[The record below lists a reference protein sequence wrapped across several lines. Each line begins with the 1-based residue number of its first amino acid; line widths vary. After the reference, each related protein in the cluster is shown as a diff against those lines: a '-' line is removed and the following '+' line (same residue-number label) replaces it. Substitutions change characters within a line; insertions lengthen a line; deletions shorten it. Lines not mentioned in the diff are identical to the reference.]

1 MPRRRN
7 FPKPTIHGCVDLRLA
22 VVSPF
27 VDRRHGTERALV
39 ELLDRLAHDE
49 HCEIHLYSQRV
60 EDLALA
66 HPGVTRSQGSGAII
80 WHKIP
85 SIPGPH
91 LLRFLAWLFLNSL
104 SRAWDRW
111 INGLQFDLVLSP
123 GINCLDADVVIVHAL
138 LHRLRELANEEDL
151 DARPSLLRRLHRR
164 TYYAFLAGL
173 ERLIYTNPK
182 VSLAAVSPRTAALLG
197 KYFHREDITVV
208 PNGVDTAQF
217 SPSARLALRAEA
229 RMRRGFQE
237 SDFVLLLLG
246 NDWRT
251 KGLETVLR
259 AMSSLRDLP
268 VLVIAAG
275 DDSPDSFRE
284 TARSLGVLERC
295 RFERPR
301 ADVLDF
307 YAAADLYVSPSQE
320 DSFGMPVAEA
330 MACGLPA
337 ITSIFAGV
345 SSLLHDGV
353 DSLILRDP
361 HDAKTLATMIRA
373 LYQEAEWRNRMGQ
386 AATKASREWTWDR
399 NAADVWKLLNDAA
412 GKKLA
417 RTVQEP

>member
-1 MPRRRN
+1 
-7 FPKPTIHGCVDLRLA
+7 LRLA

-27 VDRRHGTERALV
+27 VDRRHGTERALA

-66 HPGVTRSQGSGAII
+66 HPGVTRPQGSGAII
-80 WHKIP
+80 WHKVR

-111 INGLQFDLVLSP
+111 IHGLRFDLVLSP

-138 LHRLRELANEEDL
+138 FLRLRELANEEDL
-151 DARPSLLRRLHRR
+151 GAARPSFLRRLHRR

-173 ERLIYTNPK
+173 ERLIYTNPRR

-345 SSLLHDGV
+345 SSFLHDGV

-361 HDAKTLATMIRA
+361 HDAKTLATMILS
-373 LYQEAEWRNRMGQ
+373 LYRRAEWRSRLGQ
-386 AATKASREWTWDR
+386 AAVKASLEWTWAR
-399 NAADVWKLLNDAA
+399 NAAEVWELLRIAA
-412 GKKLA
+412 VKKGALPA
-417 RTVQEP
+417 RKP